1 MEKSNKKI
9 TTSSAPVEIIAK
21 ASIAEA
27 EETIENI
34 ELVEKKP
41 SIEDEMI
48 ETHRTIDAVQNALVK
63 GPDHCDCSCC
73 YHNARVNRY
82 LHQFMQD
89 MMFYEAD
96 KYRQLRNFFSR
107 TQEKN

>member
-21 ASIAEA
+21 ASINEA
-27 EETIENI
+27 EETIENV

-41 SIEDEMI
+41 SIEDEIIATHKTI
-48 ETHRTIDAVQNALVK
+48 EAVENALVK

-82 LHQFMQD
+82 LHTFMRD

-96 KYRQLRNFFSR
+96 KYQQLRRFFS
-107 TQEKN
+107 TTEEEN

>member
-1 MEKSNKKI
+1 MEKSNKKT

-21 ASIAEA
+21 ASIDEA
-27 EETIENI
+27 EEIIENI
-34 ELVEKKP
+34 DLVEKKP

-73 YHNARVNRY
+73 SHNASVNRY
-82 LHQFMQD
+82 LHEFLKD
-89 MMFYEAD
+89 MMYYEAN
-96 KYRQLRNFFSR
+96 KYRQLRLYFSR
-107 TQEKN
+107 TEKEN